1 MLCKHWPDVPKW
13 RDVKDVTTESTGIYQ
28 PTLISGGF
36 PCQDVSD
43 AGRRIGIT
51 GCRSSLVHEQIRIL
65 EDFKP
70 DWAIFENV
78 AGFRRRGLKEVLGEI
93 AKIGYDA
100 EWYSL
105 RASGFGAP
113 HQRERIFI
121 IAHSDKIRCA
131 VSESERE
138 RIQREDQT
146 RFETWKCNRSLTIAN
161 LDMQRLQGCDYCQD
175 FKWESEKGTGLRDA
189 MSWYDAATEFCGMAH
204 GLSDRMDRKARIECL
219 GNAVVPQQVYPILKA
234 IVDIERGL
242 I

>member
-1 MLCKHWPDVPKW
+1 MPKW
-13 RDVKDVTTESTGIYQ
+13 RDVRDVTADDVRERTGCNHV
-28 PTLISGGF
+28 TLMSGGF

-43 AGRRIGIT
+43 AGLRKGIHAE
-51 GCRSSLVHEQIRIL
+51 RSSLVFEQIRIL
-65 EDFKP
+65 SDLRP
-70 DWAIFENV
+70 DYAIFENV

-121 IAHSDKIRCA
+121 VAHSHKIRCDLQ
-131 VSESERE
+131 EPERE
-138 RIQREDQT
+138 RIQWQHKT
-146 RFETWKCNRSLTIAN
+146 CYETWKRNRQATIAN
-161 LDMQRLQGCDYCQD
+161 LNMQRLQGCDYS
-175 FKWESEKGTGLRDA
+175 KNPRWESENGAGLRDA
-189 MSWYDAATEFCGMAH
+189 MSWYDAATSLCGMAY
-204 GLSDRMDRKARIECL
+204 GISNRVDRIKCL

-234 IVDIERGL
+234 IADIERGV